1 MKTPG
6 VATGFC
12 VGWGAKDC
20 DGREARE
27 HFLAPHPK
35 FAYRSGPRG
44 SGRAL
49 TFDRYFLINEDNKK
63 NLYERMVLT
72 EGGSLTNNF
81 LCGVRR

>member
-49 TFDRYFLINEDNKK
+49 TFDRYFLINQENKK
-63 NLYERMVLT
+63 NLLR
-72 EGGSLTNNF
+72 TN
-81 LCGVRR
+81 GVRPLKVGR